1 MTIKK
6 TIESYRKRR
15 NKLMPLI
22 LGIAAILLV
31 VAGVVI
37 VMTSM
42 NGGGIAKLFA
52 TKTPTPTITFTPS
65 NTVPPTETPTIT
77 FTPTITATGTPSGPY
92 SYAIQEGDTLTD
104 IIEAH
109 GLGDSPNAILL
120 IYILNPYNPDN
131 AQNPGIDPI
140 TGNIFV
146 GQTITLPN
154 AGMEL
159 PTPTPLPTGLARGSR
174 ISYFVLP
181 GDSLG
186 AIAIKYNSTVD
197 AIVTA
202 NKDLFPDTK
211 VLDIYPGWTLL
222 VPIELVT
229 PVAATP
235 TPTATA
241 TP

>member
-1 MTIKK
+1 
-6 TIESYRKRR
+6 
-15 NKLMPLI
+15 
-22 LGIAAILLV
+22 
-31 VAGVVI
+31 
-37 VMTSM
+37 
-42 NGGGIAKLFA
+42 
-52 TKTPTPTITFTPS
+52 
-65 NTVPPTETPTIT
+65 
-77 FTPTITATGTPSGPY
+77 
-92 SYAIQEGDTLTD
+92 AIQEGDTLTD

-154 AGMEL
+154 ASMEL

-186 AIAIKYNSTVD
+186 AIAIKFNSTVD
-197 AIVTA
+197 AIVAA